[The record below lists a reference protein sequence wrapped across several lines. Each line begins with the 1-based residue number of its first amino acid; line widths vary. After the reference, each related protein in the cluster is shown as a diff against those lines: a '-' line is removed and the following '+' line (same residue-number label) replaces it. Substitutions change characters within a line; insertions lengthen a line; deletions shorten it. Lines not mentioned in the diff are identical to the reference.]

1 MSNELPRKA
10 SEPRIL
16 GSDGHAIGASET
28 ERSLS
33 KLLPSRACVR
43 FTRLSILVQDSD
55 RRQPLDIGALPSFNL
70 TASRRRRLL
79 RTSLIQGNTVWE

>member
-1 MSNELPRKA
+1 MSNELPGNA

-16 GSDGHAIGASET
+16 GSDGRAIGASET

-55 RRQPLDIGALPSFNL
+55 LRQPLDIGAMPRKILGGVGGKAIN
-70 TASRRRRLL
+70 
-79 RTSLIQGNTVWE
+79 